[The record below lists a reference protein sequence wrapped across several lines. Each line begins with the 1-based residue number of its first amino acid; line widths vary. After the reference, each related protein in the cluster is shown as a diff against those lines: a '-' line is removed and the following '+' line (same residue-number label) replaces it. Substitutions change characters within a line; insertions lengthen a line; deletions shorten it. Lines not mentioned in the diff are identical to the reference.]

1 MNQPHKPTR
10 SEQREAA
17 RAKAKELREQHKK
30 NEKRKG
36 IFIKL
41 GLGAGIVAVA
51 AIIAGVIVTGIGNE
65 SGQNETPKNL
75 TSADGILLGAGG
87 QAILDGVIPTPI
99 ATPAVST
106 KPVKI
111 VTYIDYQ
118 CPYCKYFEDANLKQI
133 KGWLDTGF
141 ATLEIR
147 PLSFLDGKGSPN
159 TYSSRAANAAL
170 CVASYEPN
178 KYFDFSAA
186 LFANQPEEGTRGPEN
201 GELVNTAKQA
211 GVKVTTV
218 VENCINNKD
227 YGKWIAKSYVKLV
240 QGTMPDSNPT
250 IEFQGTPTILVNG
263 QSYGGAID
271 NAAEFSQ
278 FVTGIAGTK

>member
-10 SEQREAA
+10 SEQRDAA

-36 IFIKL
+36 LFIKL
-41 GLGAGIVAVA
+41 GIGAGVVAVA
-51 AIIAGVIVTGIGNE
+51 AIIAAVVLTGVANE
-65 SGQNETPKNL
+65 SGQSETPSNL
-75 TSADGILLGAGG
+75 TANNGLLIGAGG
-87 QAILDGVIPTPI
+87 VAILDGKTPAPI
-99 ATPAVST
+99 ATPAAIT
-106 KPVKI
+106 KPVHI

-118 CPYCKYFEDANLKQI
+118 CPYCAHFENANLKQI

-147 PLSFLDGKGSPN
+147 PISFLDGRGSPN

-170 CVASYEPN
+170 AVAKYAPN
-178 KYFDFSAA
+178 KFFAFNEA
-186 LFANQPEEGTRGPEN
+186 LFLNQPAENTKGPEN
-201 GELVNTAKQA
+201 DQLIALAKSLGITSTAFENA
-211 GVKVTTV
+211 VK
-218 VENCINNKD
+218 NKD
-227 YGKWIAKSYVKLV
+227 YGKWILSTTSKVLGNPV
-240 QGTMPDSNPT
+240 VDSNPT
-250 IEFQGTPTILVNG
+250 VNLDGTPLVLVNG

-278 FVTGIAGTK
+278 FVTGIAAAK

>member
-17 RAKAKELREQHKK
+17 RAKAKEVRDQHKK

-36 IFIKL
+36 LFIKL

-51 AIIAGVIVTGIGNE
+51 AIIAGVVLTGIANE
-65 SGQNETPKNL
+65 SGQSQTPTNL
-75 TSADGILLGAGG
+75 TANNGILIGAGG
-87 QAILDGVIPTPI
+87 QAILDGKIPAPI
-99 ATPAVST
+99 ATPAATNTVH
-106 KPVKI
+106 I

-118 CPYCKYFEDANLKQI
+118 CPYCAQFENANLKQI

-147 PLSFLDGKGSPN
+147 PLSFLDGRGSPN

-170 CVASYEPN
+170 AVAKFAPN
-178 KYFDFSAA
+178 KYFAFNEA
-186 LFANQPEEGTRGPEN
+186 LFLNQPAENTKGPEN
-201 GELVNTAKQA
+201 DALIKLANQLGIKGA
-211 GVKVTTV
+211 GFEAAV
-218 VENCINNKD
+218 NNKD
-227 YGKWIAKSYVKLV
+227 FGKWITATTSKSLSSPVA
-240 QGTMPDSNPT
+240 DSNPT
-250 IEFQGTPTILVNG
+250 VNLDGTPLVLVNG
-263 QSYGGAID
+263 QSYTGAID
-271 NAAEFSQ
+271 NAAQFSQ

>member
-17 RAKAKELREQHKK
+17 RAKAKELRDQHKK

-36 IFIKL
+36 LFIKL

-51 AIIAGVIVTGIGNE
+51 AIIAGVVLTGIANE
-65 SGQNETPKNL
+65 SGQSETPTNL
-75 TSADGILLGAGG
+75 TANNGILIGAGG
-87 QAILDGVIPTPI
+87 QAIIDGKVPAPI
-99 ATPAVST
+99 ATPAVT
-106 KPVKI
+106 KSVHI

-118 CPYCKYFEDANLKQI
+118 CPYCAHFENANLKQI

-147 PLSFLDGKGSPN
+147 PLSFLDGRGSPN

-170 CVASYEPN
+170 AVAKFAPN
-178 KYFDFSAA
+178 KFFAFNEV
-186 LFANQPEEGTRGPEN
+186 LFANQPAENTKGPSDDDLIKTAAQLGIKGAGFEN
-201 GELVNTAKQA
+201 A
-211 GVKVTTV
+211 VK
-218 VENCINNKD
+218 NKD
-227 YGKWIAKSYVKLV
+227 FGKWIAAITSKSLSSPVV
-240 QGTMPDSNPT
+240 DSNPT
-250 IEFQGTPTILVNG
+250 VNLDGTPLVLVNG
-263 QSYGGAID
+263 QSYTGSID

>member
-36 IFIKL
+36 LFVKL

-51 AIIAGVIVTGIGNE
+51 AIIAGVVLTGIANE
-65 SGQNETPKNL
+65 SGQSETPSNL
-75 TSADGILLGAGG
+75 TAQNGILIGAGG
-87 QAILDGVIPTPI
+87 EVITDGS
-99 ATPAVST
+99 ST
-106 KPVKI
+106 AKVHI
-111 VTYIDYQ
+111 VTYVDYQ
-118 CPYCKYFEDANLKQI
+118 CPYCAYFENANLKQI
-133 KGWLDTGF
+133 KGWLDSGL

-147 PLSFLDGKGSPN
+147 PLSFLDGRGSPN

-170 CVASYEPN
+170 AVAKFAPN
-178 KYFDFSAA
+178 KFFAFNEV
-186 LFANQPEEGTRGPEN
+186 LFANQPEENTKGPEN
-201 GELVNTAKQA
+201 DELIKTASQLGIKGA
-211 GVKVTTV
+211 GFEAAVK
-218 VENCINNKD
+218 NKD
-227 YGKWIAKSYVKLV
+227 FGKWIRTTTDKALGSPV
-240 QGTMPDSNPT
+240 TDSNPT
-250 IEFQGTPTILVNG
+250 VNLDGTPLVLVNG
-263 QSYGGAID
+263 QSYTGAID

>member
-10 SEQREAA
+10 SEQRDAA

-36 IFIKL
+36 LFIKL
-41 GLGAGIVAVA
+41 GIGAGVVAVA
-51 AIIAGVIVTGIGNE
+51 AIIAAVVLTGVANE
-65 SGQNETPKNL
+65 SGQSETPSNL
-75 TSADGILLGAGG
+75 TANNGLLIGAGG
-87 QAILDGVIPTPI
+87 VAILDGKTPAPI
-99 ATPAVST
+99 ATPAAIT
-106 KPVKI
+106 KPVHI

-118 CPYCKYFEDANLKQI
+118 CPYCAHFENANLKQI

-147 PLSFLDGKGSPN
+147 PISFLDGRGSPN

-170 CVASYEPN
+170 AVAKYAPN
-178 KYFDFSAA
+178 KFFAFNEA
-186 LFANQPEEGTRGPEN
+186 LFLNQPEENTKGPEN
-201 GELVNTAKQA
+201 DQLIALAKSLGITGTAFENA
-211 GVKVTTV
+211 VK
-218 VENCINNKD
+218 NKD
-227 YGKWIAKSYVKLV
+227 FGKWVLSTTSKVLGNPV
-240 QGTMPDSNPT
+240 VDSNPT
-250 IEFQGTPTILVNG
+250 VNLDGTPLVLVNG

-278 FVTGIAGTK
+278 FVTGIAAAK

>member
-10 SEQREAA
+10 SEQRDAA

-36 IFIKL
+36 LFIKL
-41 GLGAGIVAVA
+41 GIGAGVVAVA
-51 AIIAGVIVTGIGNE
+51 AIIAAVVLTGVANE
-65 SGQNETPKNL
+65 SGQSETPSNL
-75 TSADGILLGAGG
+75 TANNGLLIGAGG
-87 QAILDGVIPTPI
+87 VAILDGKTPAPI
-99 ATPAVST
+99 ATPAAIT
-106 KPVKI
+106 KPVHT

-118 CPYCKYFEDANLKQI
+118 CPYCAHFENANLKQI

-147 PLSFLDGKGSPN
+147 PISFLDGRGSPN

-170 CVASYEPN
+170 AVAKYAPN
-178 KYFDFSAA
+178 KFFAFNEA
-186 LFANQPEEGTRGPEN
+186 LFLNQPAENTKGPEN
-201 GELVNTAKQA
+201 DQLIALAKSLGITSTAFENA
-211 GVKVTTV
+211 VK
-218 VENCINNKD
+218 NKD
-227 YGKWIAKSYVKLV
+227 YGKWILSTTSKVLGNPV
-240 QGTMPDSNPT
+240 VDSNPT
-250 IEFQGTPTILVNG
+250 VNLDGTPLVLVNG

-278 FVTGIAGTK
+278 FVTGIAAAK